1 MSTHAATRALKRT
14 LEMTLPGSNDV
25 HNVVVRIGL
34 PEPDP
39 LPGGDFRALVEISGF
54 DEPYSRHSYGVDEQ
68 QAFLA
73 ACWIVPPI
81 LATLAPAGAKLRWLG
96 DDDLGFGTSAAT
108 P

>member
-1 MSTHAATRALKRT
+1 MSTHAATRALVRT
-14 LEMTLPGSNDV
+14 LGMTLPGSNDV
-25 HNVVVRIGL
+25 HDIVVRIGL

-54 DEPYSRHSYGVDEQ
+54 DEPYSRHSYGVDEL

-81 LATLAPAGAKLRWLG
+81 LATLAPTGAKLRWLG
-96 DDDLGFGTSAAT
+96 DDDLGFGTSSAT